1 MTKLKKNYFY
11 AKNKLIIEKKIKNL
25 MQNNF
30 LILRIANILNF
41 NLDKKKLFIPKLL
54 NSLKKN
60 NLIEYDLNK
69 TVYKDFITFD
79 YFTRCLD
86 TLIKANKTG
95 VFNISSGKRIN
106 IHQLGESIIKGYGKG
121 KIIYKKII

>member
-41 NLDKKKLFIPKLL
+41 NLDKKIIYPK
-54 NSLKKN
+54 
-60 NLIEYDLNK
+60 
-69 TVYKDFITFD
+69 ITQ
-79 YFTRCLD
+79 
-86 TLIKANKTG
+86 LIK
-95 VFNISSGKRIN
+95 
-106 IHQLGESIIKGYGKG
+106 
-121 KIIYKKII
+121 KK